1 LSKFLANKFSGS
13 LLLEE
18 FSENKFLK
26 AFYEKGAFAIHAE
39 IQFLLDRSKQL
50 TEFFELNHQFIISD
64 YFPGKSLIFSE
75 MNLNAVEFQMVKSL
89 HQHLFVDVPKPEL
102 LIFLDRSIE
111 SLYQNIK
118 LRNRPYEQN
127 MDLEYLKKVH
137 NSYETWLAKLDL
149 PIVRIDADS
158 IDLQSPQLLVE
169 KFDQLFQLDFPKMQ
183 RKVRLVNT

>member
-1 LSKFLANKFSGS
+1 MEVGVF
-13 LLLEE
+13 
-18 FSENKFLK
+18 
-26 AFYEKGAFAIHAE
+26 
-39 IQFLLDRSKQL
+39 SKQ
-50 TEFFELNHQFIISD
+50 NH
-64 YFPGKSLIFSE
+64 
-75 MNLNAVEFQMVKSL
+75 N
-89 HQHLFVDVPKPEL
+89 L
-102 LIFLDRSIE
+102 LIFLDRGID

-137 NSYETWLAKLDL
+137 NSYEIWLAKLDL

-169 KFDQLFQLDFPKMQ
+169 KFDQLFQLDFPKKQ